1 MTRAKTGAY
10 NALETVPAQPLAGL
24 VLQIPN
30 APVYDLLLF
39 AKPHPMRHA
48 VIVLLAGMAMCGA
61 VAAQGFK
68 FSNDDATNQA
78 QEADRQAKVQA
89 LLASPCRAKIKNQK
103 IMVLIGESSNGRV
116 QAAQSS
122 YSGHFDALNARL
134 QGLGLKTYTQ
144 AQIKAQIAQA
154 EIDAYFKNNP
164 DAALSASKRL
174 SAQYIL
180 RGLITSETGY
190 NTIARVNQVTIRM
203 NFTLTDAGG
212 RVLSQTQA
220 ENASYAGAD
229 TSGMALTLIGEK
241 ADEVVAQLY
250 SDYCRATGS

>member
-1 MTRAKTGAY
+1 
-10 NALETVPAQPLAGL
+10 
-24 VLQIPN
+24 
-30 APVYDLLLF
+30 
-39 AKPHPMRHA
+39 MRHA

-68 FSNDDATNQA
+68 FSNDDSNNQA
-78 QEADRQAKVQA
+78 QEAERRANVQA
-89 LLASPCRAKIKNQK
+89 LLASPCRARIKNQK
-103 IMVLIGESSNGRV
+103 IMVLIGESSNGMV

-122 YSGHFDALNARL
+122 YGGHFDALNARL

-190 NTIARVNQVTIRM
+190 NTVARVNQVTIRM
-203 NFTLTDAGG
+203 NFTLTDANG

-220 ENASYAGAD
+220 ENASYSGAD

-250 SDYCRATGS
+250 SDYCRAAGS